1 MTKNNL
7 LYKPLLSS
15 VIFLFIVVAF
25 SNVFA
30 RDYSPEVL
38 YKEVRKQVE
47 VRRREMLF
55 RQLQTD
61 LSMSIFTRKQ
71 SEYDPL
77 NIKLG
82 SLLIEP
88 SVSSSYGYTDNIY
101 ETDGNEI
108 DSALFLK
115 GAGLK
120 ITSDLPRHL
129 IESEIIIKD
138 ADFIDVKSENYRDYM
153 LYAGGRI
160 DVASRFSI
168 PLALKYSKEHVERND
183 IEDTDGVTPT
193 LFYVSGVETGFK
205 YLGGTIGLLYKV
217 SAFETNYDNNFLSNG
232 TLINNQDRNRFE
244 LSHSLTIN
252 TAESGKIAPF
262 IFGNFKEVNYSTS
275 VDDFGIDRDSSGW
288 IAGLGSKISFSGLS
302 SSTFKYGKMSRDFD
316 DPSLKTVYE
325 PFYGIDLNWE
335 PTTLLG
341 LNLSGQR
348 FIDESGLSNASASV
362 NSSVELK
369 AVYELAPNI
378 YLYPEI
384 KYLIKDYQSTD
395 NREVERINTGLKMTY
410 KMNRNIWG
418 AASYENS
425 VQDEKRD
432 GFVPSNADVNKILLS
447 LKLQL

>member
-1 MTKNNL
+1 VTKNNL
-7 LYKPLLSS
+7 LYKPLLSLA
-15 VIFLFIVVAF
+15 IFLLIVVTF

-38 YKEVRKQVE
+38 YKEVRKQAE
-47 VRRREMLF
+47 LRRRDMLS

-108 DSALFLK
+108 DSYIFLK

-120 ITSDLPRHL
+120 IRSDLPRHL
-129 IESEIIIKD
+129 IESEVIIED
-138 ADFIDVKSENYRDYM
+138 ADYIDVKSENYRDYK
-153 LYAGGRI
+153 LYAGGRV
-160 DVASRFSI
+160 DVAANFSI
-168 PLALKYSKEHVERND
+168 PFALKYSKEHVERND
-183 IEDTDGVTPT
+183 VEDTDGVTPT

-205 YLGGTIGLLYKV
+205 YLGGVIGLLYNV
-217 SAFETNYDNNFLSNG
+217 SAFETNYDNNSLSNG
-232 TLINNQDRNRFE
+232 TLINNKDRNRVE
-244 LSHSLTIN
+244 LSHTLTIN
-252 TAESGKIAPF
+252 TAESGRIAPF
-262 IFGNFKEVNYSTS
+262 IFGNFREVNYSS
-275 VDDFGIDRDSSGW
+275 SIDDFGIDRDSSGW
-288 IAGLGSKISFSGLS
+288 AAGVGSKITFSGLS
-302 SSTFKYGKMSRDFD
+302 SSTIKYGKMNRDFD
-316 DPSLKTVYE
+316 DASLKAVSE
-325 PFYGIDLNWE
+325 PFYGIDVNWE

-362 NSSVELK
+362 NSSIELK

-384 KYLIKDYQSTD
+384 KYLLKDYQSTD
-395 NREVERINTGLKMTY
+395 NREVERINSGLKMTY

-418 AASYENS
+418 TAIYENS
-425 VQDEKRD
+425 AQEEIRNGVS
-432 GFVPSNADVNKILLS
+432 PTNIDVNKVLFS